1 MLRTYTDQAIVLRTT
16 KLGEADMILTLLTL
30 EHGQVRAVA
39 KGLRR
44 TSSKFGARLTPFNRV
59 KLQLH
64 SGRNLDTITQA
75 ESLSLHAPRI
85 SSDYERYLSGQVMLE
100 TAEKLSEGE
109 ASRSQ
114 YRLLA
119 GAIPALANRAH
130 RPGMVLSSYLL
141 RTLAI
146 AGWAPALGECALCGA
161 DGPFKVFSAP
171 AGGVVCENC
180 QLSGG
185 LHISMPVIELLTALL
200 AGQWPQVY
208 QADPLTQGI
217 AEEVV
222 TAYTEWVLE
231 RKLKSLSVMARKA

>member
-1 MLRTYTDQAIVLRTT
+1 
-16 KLGEADMILTLLTL
+16 MILTLLTL

-44 TSSKFGARLTPFNRV
+44 TSSKFGARLSPFNRV

-64 SGRNLDTITQA
+64 SGRNLDTVTQA
-75 ESLSLHAPRI
+75 TSLSLNAPAI
-85 SSDYERYLSGQVMLE
+85 ACDYERYLSGQVMLE

-119 GAIPALANRAH
+119 GAIPALTNRAH
-130 RPGMVLSSYLL
+130 RPGMVLASYLL
-141 RTLAI
+141 RTLTI
-146 AGWAPALGECALCGA
+146 AGWAPALDQCALCGTA
-161 DGPFKVFSAP
+161 GPFKVFSAS

-185 LHISMPVIELLTALL
+185 TRISKPVTDLLTALL

-208 QADPLTQGI
+208 QAGSLTQGI
-217 AEEVV
+217 AEEVA

>member
-1 MLRTYTDQAIVLRTT
+1 M
-16 KLGEADMILTLLTL
+16 
-30 EHGQVRAVA
+30 
-39 KGLRR
+39 
-44 TSSKFGARLTPFNRV
+44 
-59 KLQLH
+59 
-64 SGRNLDTITQA
+64 GRNRDTVTQA
-75 ESLSLHAPRI
+75 ESLSLNAPAI
-85 SSDYERYLSGQVMLE
+85 ASDYERYLSGQVMLE

-146 AGWAPALGECALCGA
+146 AGWAPALNACALCGSG
-161 DGPFKVFSAP
+161 GPFKVFSAP
-171 AGGVVCENC
+171 AGGVVCEQC

-185 LHISMPVIELLTALL
+185 IRISDAVTKLLTSLL

-208 QADPLTQGI
+208 QADALTQGI

-231 RKLKSLSVMARKA
+231 RKLKSLSVRERQA

>member
-1 MLRTYTDQAIVLRTT
+1 
-16 KLGEADMILTLLTL
+16 MILTLLTL

-44 TSSKFGARLTPFNRV
+44 TSSKFGARLSPFNRV

-64 SGRNLDTITQA
+64 SGRNLDTVTQA
-75 ESLSLHAPRI
+75 TSLSLNAPRI
-85 SSDYERYLSGQVMLE
+85 ACDYERYLSGQVMLE

-114 YRLLA
+114 YHLLA

-130 RPGMVLSSYLL
+130 RPGMVLASYLL
-141 RTLAI
+141 RTLSI
-146 AGWAPALGECALCGA
+146 AGWAPALDQCALCGTT
-161 DGPFKVFSAP
+161 DSFKVFSAS

-185 LHISMPVIELLTALL
+185 TRISKPITDLLTALL

-208 QADPLTQGI
+208 QADALTQGI

>member
-16 KLGEADMILTLLTL
+16 KLGEADLILTLLTL

-44 TSSKFGARLTPFNRV
+44 TSSKFGARLSPFNRV

-75 ESLSLHAPRI
+75 ESLGLHAPAI
-85 SSDYERYLSGQVMLE
+85 ASDYERYFSGQVMLE

-109 ASRSQ
+109 VSRSQ

-146 AGWAPALGECALCGA
+146 AGWAPALSECALCGA

-171 AGGVVCENC
+171 AGGVVCADC

-185 LHISMPVIELLTALL
+185 IRISKPVTDLLSALL
-200 AGQWPQVY
+200 SGQWPQVY
-208 QADPLTQGI
+208 QADALTQGI

>member
-1 MLRTYTDQAIVLRTT
+1 
-16 KLGEADMILTLLTL
+16 MILTLLTL

-44 TSSKFGARLTPFNRV
+44 TSSKFGARLSPFNRV

-64 SGRNLDTITQA
+64 SGRNLDTVTQA
-75 ESLSLHAPRI
+75 TSLSLNAPRI
-85 SSDYERYLSGQVMLE
+85 ACDYERYLSGQVMLE

-114 YRLLA
+114 YHLLA

-130 RPGMVLSSYLL
+130 RPGMVLASYLL
-141 RTLAI
+141 RTLSI
-146 AGWAPALGECALCGA
+146 AGWAPALDQCALCGTA
-161 DGPFKVFSAP
+161 DSFKVFSAS

-185 LHISMPVIELLTALL
+185 TRISKPITDLLTALL

-208 QADPLTQGI
+208 QADALTQGI

>member
-44 TSSKFGARLTPFNRV
+44 TSSKFGARLSPFNRV

-64 SGRNLDTITQA
+64 SGRNLDTVTQA
-75 ESLSLHAPRI
+75 TSLSLNAPRI
-85 SSDYERYLSGQVMLE
+85 ACDYERYLSGQVILE

-114 YRLLA
+114 YHLLA

-130 RPGMVLSSYLL
+130 RPGMVLASYLL
-141 RTLAI
+141 RTLSI
-146 AGWAPALGECALCGA
+146 AGWAPALDQCALCGTA
-161 DGPFKVFSAP
+161 DSFKVFSAS

-185 LHISMPVIELLTALL
+185 TRISKPITDLLTALL

-208 QADPLTQGI
+208 QADALTQGI

>member
-1 MLRTYTDQAIVLRTT
+1 
-16 KLGEADMILTLLTL
+16 MILTLLTL

-44 TSSKFGARLTPFNRV
+44 TSSKFGARLNPFNRV

-64 SGRNLDTITQA
+64 SGRNLDTVTQA
-75 ESLSLHAPRI
+75 TSLSLNAPRI
-85 SSDYERYLSGQVMLE
+85 ACDYERYLSGQVMLE
-100 TAEKLSEGE
+100 SAEKLSEGE

-114 YRLLA
+114 YQLLA
-119 GAIPALANRAH
+119 GAIPALANQAH

-141 RTLAI
+141 RTLSI
-146 AGWAPALGECALCGA
+146 AGWAPALNQCALCGTA
-161 DGPFKVFSAP
+161 GPLKVFSAP
-171 AGGVVCENC
+171 AGGVVCDNC

-185 LHISMPVIELLTALL
+185 TRISKPVTDLLTALL

-208 QADPLTQGI
+208 QADALTQGI

>member
-1 MLRTYTDQAIVLRTT
+1 
-16 KLGEADMILTLLTL
+16 
-30 EHGQVRAVA
+30 
-39 KGLRR
+39 
-44 TSSKFGARLTPFNRV
+44 
-59 KLQLH
+59 
-64 SGRNLDTITQA
+64 
-75 ESLSLHAPRI
+75 
-85 SSDYERYLSGQVMLE
+85 MLE

-141 RTLAI
+141 RTLTI
-146 AGWAPALGECALCGA
+146 AGWAPVLDQCALCGTA
-161 DGPFKVFSAP
+161 GPFKVFSAP

-185 LHISMPVIELLTALL
+185 IRISKPVTDLLTALL

-231 RKLKSLSVMARKA
+231 RKLKSLSVMARRA

>member
-16 KLGEADMILTLLTL
+16 KLGEADLILTLLTL

-44 TSSKFGARLTPFNRV
+44 TSSKFGARLSPFNRV

-64 SGRNLDTITQA
+64 SGRNLDTVTQA
-75 ESLSLHAPRI
+75 TSLSLNAPAI
-85 SSDYERYLSGQVMLE
+85 ASDYERYLSGQVMLE

-119 GAIPALANRAH
+119 GAIPALANPAH

-141 RTLAI
+141 RTLSI
-146 AGWAPALGECALCGA
+146 AGWAPSLSECALCGTA
-161 DGPFKVFSAP
+161 GPFKVFSAP
-171 AGGVVCENC
+171 AGGVGC

-185 LHISMPVIELLTALL
+185 TRISKQVTDLLTALL

>member
-1 MLRTYTDQAIVLRTT
+1 
-16 KLGEADMILTLLTL
+16 
-30 EHGQVRAVA
+30 
-39 KGLRR
+39 
-44 TSSKFGARLTPFNRV
+44 
-59 KLQLH
+59 
-64 SGRNLDTITQA
+64 
-75 ESLSLHAPRI
+75 
-85 SSDYERYLSGQVMLE
+85 MLE

-161 DGPFKVFSAP
+161 DGPFKVFSAS

-185 LHISMPVIELLTALL
+185 TRISKPITDLLTALL

-208 QADPLTQGI
+208 QADALTQGI

>member
-64 SGRNLDTITQA
+64 SGRNLDTVTQA
-75 ESLSLHAPRI
+75 TSLSLNAPRI
-85 SSDYERYLSGQVMLE
+85 ACDYERYLSGQVMLE

-114 YRLLA
+114 YHLLA

-130 RPGMVLSSYLL
+130 RPGMVLASYLL
-141 RTLAI
+141 RTLSI
-146 AGWAPALGECALCGA
+146 AGWAPALDQCALCGTA
-161 DGPFKVFSAP
+161 DSFKVFSAS

-185 LHISMPVIELLTALL
+185 TRISKPITDLLTALL

-208 QADPLTQGI
+208 QADALTQGI

>member
-1 MLRTYTDQAIVLRTT
+1 
-16 KLGEADMILTLLTL
+16 MILTLLTL
-30 EHGQVRAVA
+30 DHGQVRAVA

-44 TSSKFGARLTPFNRV
+44 TSSKFGARLSPFNRV

-64 SGRNLDTITQA
+64 SGRNLDTVTQA
-75 ESLSLHAPRI
+75 TSLSLNAPAI
-85 SSDYERYLSGQVMLE
+85 ACDYERYLSGQVMLE

-141 RTLAI
+141 RTLTI
-146 AGWAPALGECALCGA
+146 AGWAPVLDQCALCGTA
-161 DGPFKVFSAP
+161 GPFKVFSAS

-185 LHISMPVIELLTALL
+185 TRISKPITDLLTALL

-231 RKLKSLSVMARKA
+231 RKLKSLSVMARRA

>member
-1 MLRTYTDQAIVLRTT
+1 
-16 KLGEADMILTLLTL
+16 MILTLLTL

-44 TSSKFGARLTPFNRV
+44 TSSKFGARLSPFNRV

-64 SGRNLDTITQA
+64 SGRNLDTVTHA
-75 ESLSLHAPRI
+75 TSLSLNAPKI
-85 SSDYERYLSGQVMLE
+85 ACDYERYLSGQVMLE

-141 RTLAI
+141 RTLTI
-146 AGWAPALGECALCGA
+146 AGWAPALDQCALCGT
-161 DGPFKVFSAP
+161 GGGFKVFSAP

-185 LHISMPVIELLTALL
+185 TRISKPLTELLAALM
-200 AGQWPQVY
+200 AGQWTQVY

>member
-1 MLRTYTDQAIVLRTT
+1 
-16 KLGEADMILTLLTL
+16 MILTLLTL

-44 TSSKFGARLTPFNRV
+44 TSSQFGARLTPFNRV

-64 SGRNLDTITQA
+64 SGRNLDTVTQA
-75 ESLSLHAPRI
+75 TSLSLNAPAI
-85 SSDYERYLSGQVMLE
+85 ASDYERYLSGQVMLE

-130 RPGMVLSSYLL
+130 RPGMVLASYLL
-141 RTLAI
+141 RTLTI
-146 AGWAPALGECALCGA
+146 AGWAPALDQCALCGTA
-161 DGPFKVFSAP
+161 GSFKVFSAS

-185 LHISMPVIELLTALL
+185 TRISKPVTDLLTVLL

-208 QADPLTQGI
+208 QADALTQRI